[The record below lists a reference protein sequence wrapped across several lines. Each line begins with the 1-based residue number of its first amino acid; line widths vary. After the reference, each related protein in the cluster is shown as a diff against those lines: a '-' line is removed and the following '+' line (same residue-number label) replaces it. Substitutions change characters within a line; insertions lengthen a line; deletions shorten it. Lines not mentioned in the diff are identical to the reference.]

1 MGGLGRLFLCS
12 LNEFVGFSNGAV
24 HVSDQSID
32 LGVDLHQLSFQCGQR
47 ARNEVVFQVE
57 HLVAERDK
65 KDVRS
70 LCYDRPILAVLFT
83 TCL

>member
-12 LNEFVGFSNGAV
+12 WNEFVGFSRSGSC
-24 HVSDQSID
+24 SDQSID

-57 HLVAERDK
+57 HLVAQRIK
-65 KDVRS
+65 KMSGVSATIGR
-70 LCYDRPILAVLFT
+70 Y
-83 TCL
+83 